1 MSRAASILALVAM
14 TSTAMAQDATIPF
27 PDPLPVPD
35 FELPEATSHTLSNGL
50 DVRIVENHE
59 VPLWS
64 ARLVV
69 RGGTGTDPA
78 DKAGLASVAIDLLD
92 DGAGDWSSSDISRT
106 VKRLGSSLSTSAGLD
121 SSSVSAGGILR
132 NMDET
137 LGIMATVVTQP
148 TFPAEEWSI
157 LQQRRIANA
166 TAKLEDPGTVGR
178 EAFYKQLYDGTYQG
192 SVTTA
197 ESYEAITLGDMT
209 AFHAAQFR
217 PSNALLLVGGDID
230 PATALPIL
238 EKHFGGWTV
247 EGQAMEIATPAP
259 APIEESVMYFID
271 KPGAAQSVIRLGGFV
286 GTRMDDDYYALHI
299 GNAAFGGA
307 FTARV
312 NMNLREDKG
321 YTYGAR
327 CRAWYPEGP
336 GVWFCSTSVRT
347 DATGASLDEIKMEI
361 TDVLGD
367 RPIDAD
373 ELAYNVSSEV
383 NGFPGQY
390 ETVGAV
396 LGEHADI
403 WVHGLPS
410 DWQGRYLPGVQAVTV
425 DSANAALAARLV
437 PDRVV
442 WTVVGDRDA
451 VYSDLEAFGLPIIE
465 LDRQGN
471 PIQGN

>member
-1 MSRAASILALVAM
+1 MMRAASILALVAM

-27 PDPLPVPD
+27 PEPLPTPD

-50 DVRIVENHE
+50 EVRIVENHE
-59 VPLWS
+59 VPLWG
-64 ARLVV
+64 ARLII
-69 RGGTGTDPA
+69 RGGTGLDPME
-78 DKAGLASVAIDLLD
+78 KAGLASVAVDMMD
-92 DGAGDWSSSDISRT
+92 DGAGDLSSSDISRR
-106 VKRLGSSLSTSAGLD
+106 VKSLGSSLSTSAGLD

-137 LGIMATVVTQP
+137 LGIMASVITMP
-148 TFPAEEWSI
+148 TFPADEWSI

-166 TAKLEDPGTVGR
+166 NAKLDDPGTVGR
-178 EAFYKQLYDGTYQG
+178 EAFYKQLYAGIYQG
-192 SVTTA
+192 SVTTVDTYA
-197 ESYEAITLGDMT
+197 AISLDDMR

-217 PSNALLLVGGDID
+217 PDNALLLVGGDVD

-238 EKHFGGWTV
+238 EKHFGGWVVDGEATV
-247 EGQAMEIATPAP
+247 ITAPEPAMIN
-259 APIEESVMYFID
+259 ESVMYFID
-271 KPGAAQSVIRLGGFV
+271 KPGASQSMIRLGGFI
-286 GTRMDDDYYALHI
+286 GTRMDEDYYDLHI

-361 TDVLGD
+361 TDVLAD

-373 ELAYNVSSEV
+373 EVAYHVSSEV

-390 ETVGAV
+390 ETVRTV
-396 LGEHADI
+396 LSEHADI
-403 WVHGLPS
+403 WIHDLPS

-425 DSANAALAARLV
+425 ESANAALVARLV
-437 PDRVV
+437 PEHTV
-442 WTVVGDRDA
+442 WTVVGDREA